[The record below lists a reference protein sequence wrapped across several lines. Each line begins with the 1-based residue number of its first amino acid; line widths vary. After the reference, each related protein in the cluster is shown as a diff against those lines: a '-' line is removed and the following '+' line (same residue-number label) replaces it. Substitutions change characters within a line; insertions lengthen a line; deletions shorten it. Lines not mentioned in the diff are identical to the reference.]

1 MPVHSLVCVMT
12 SIHYQNNFSQPP
24 PKYYHRIWLYKEM
37 GVLLGGEGLL
47 HTCTA
52 FKARCLWCILPLGGN
67 SPKCLDK
74 YVPPNG
80 VVILGHPF
88 WRCFLDKWGLVFR
101 PSEVSNYQQPERDVK
116 KF

>member
-1 MPVHSLVCVMT
+1 MLKAVPVHSLVCVMT

-47 HTCTA
+47 HTCTHVQHLKKGSYGV
-52 FKARCLWCILPLGGN
+52 FSPPPRGGGN
-67 SPKCLDK
+67 SPKYLNG

-80 VVILGHPF
+80 VVILGTHF
-88 WRCFLDKWGLVFR
+88 
-101 PSEVSNYQQPERDVK
+101 RDVS
-116 KF
+116 